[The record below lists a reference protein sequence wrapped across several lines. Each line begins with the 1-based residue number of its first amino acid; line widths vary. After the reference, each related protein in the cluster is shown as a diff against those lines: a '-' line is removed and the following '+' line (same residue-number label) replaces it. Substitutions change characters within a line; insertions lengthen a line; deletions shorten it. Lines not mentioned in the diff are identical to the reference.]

1 MEEGGPEKR
10 EVLEL
15 LQGDRLLHQLPIRID
30 RKELEDELVRVG
42 KEVVILKEEKK
53 NAIDN
58 YRSQ

>member
-15 LQGDRLLHQLPIRID
+15 LQRDRLLHQLPIWID

-42 KEVVILKEEKK
+42 EEVVVLEEVEG
-53 NAIDN
+53 
-58 YRSQ
+58 RML